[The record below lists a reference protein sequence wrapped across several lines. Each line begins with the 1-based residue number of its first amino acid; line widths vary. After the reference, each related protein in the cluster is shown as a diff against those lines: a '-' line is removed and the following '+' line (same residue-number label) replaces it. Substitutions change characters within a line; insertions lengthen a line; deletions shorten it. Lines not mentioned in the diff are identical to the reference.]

1 MGPSPSGFGAEIAIA
16 EVGRSLLTSRTMIES
31 LSHSARILCLL
42 ALTVLAGC
50 KSYSPVALNLP
61 EWSPD
66 LEQVTTAEFEG
77 NLVKLHNVRQC
88 NYRSS
93 TDYDAVWYDK
103 QVNLDKIRT
112 VDFVMIP
119 FGNVPGLAH
128 TLLSY
133 GFEGDDYVGVS
144 IEVRRK
150 VGESYDP
157 VIGLGPYYPIHYVF
171 ADERDLI
178 GRRAIYDLN
187 DVYVYRANATAEQA
201 REMFVDMCKR
211 ANQLSVSPEYYNTLT
226 NNCTTNVVRHVN
238 TIAKYEK
245 VPINGKVIFPG
256 YSDRLAYQLGL
267 IASDKPFEETKREA
281 RVNELAY
288 IYRDDPNFSR
298 MIRQQHRNLA
308 LSETAVHR

>member
-1 MGPSPSGFGAEIAIA
+1 
-16 EVGRSLLTSRTMIES
+16 MIES
-31 LSHSARILCLL
+31 LSHSARIWYLL
-42 ALTVLAGC
+42 ALLVSAGC
-50 KSYSPVALNLP
+50 KSYSPVALKVP

-66 LEQVTTAEFEG
+66 LERLATAEFDG
-77 NLVKLHNVRQC
+77 NLVKLHNVRHC

-93 TDYDAVWYDK
+93 TDYDAVWYEK
-103 QVNLDKIRT
+103 QVDLNKIRT
-112 VDFVMIP
+112 VDFVMVP

-128 TLLSY
+128 TMLSY

-144 IEVRRK
+144 VEVRRK
-150 VGESYDP
+150 LGETYDP

-178 GRRAIYDLN
+178 GRRAIYDMN

-211 ANQLSVSPEYYNTLT
+211 ANQLSISPEYYNTLT

-267 IASDKPFEETKREA
+267 IASDKPFEETKRGA
-281 RVNELAY
+281 RVNDLAY
-288 IYRDDPNFSR
+288 IHRNDPNFSR
-298 MIRQQHRNLA
+298 MIRQRHRDLA
-308 LSETAVHR
+308 LSQTAVYR